1 MTTRLRLAV
10 TVAVAC
16 GTVLAAQVPQ
26 SPGSEQARPA
36 PAPVPV
42 QDSGVGAADPPQV
55 TFRVEVDYVEVDA
68 TVIDAQGSVVTDLG
82 RDEFEVFED
91 GRRQTVTAFS
101 RVNIPIERD
110 DRPLFTQA
118 PVELDVQSNRHVEG
132 RMYLIVLD
140 DMHTDASRAGRV
152 KAAARRFIEQNFG
165 RNDLAAVAYTGGRG
179 ADSQDFTNNPRLLLA
194 AIDRFTGRKLRSATL
209 ERLDRVVPSL
219 DGSLIVPPDPAE
231 FERAHRAR
239 SAMATIRRLSEF
251 MAGVRGRRKAMLLI
265 GEGIE
270 YDIHEATGPSGA
282 TASAVLM
289 DTHEAI
295 AAATRG
301 NVVIYAIDPRGLVT
315 GAEDLIESA
324 STFPE
329 QGAGL
334 PSMQNELRLS
344 QDGLRVL
351 ASSTGGF
358 AAVNQNELERA
369 FDRIVAENS
378 TYYVLGYYPTN
389 DRRDGR
395 FRRIEVHVKRPGLR
409 VRARNGYFE
418 PRGRRSD
425 APAPARSALPAVSAA
440 LSSPIPLA
448 GLSMQV
454 FAAAF
459 KGEAPNAAVAV
470 AVELDASRLDLAE
483 KGGTF
488 AEQLEVAYTA
498 TDAHGKVFPGER
510 HAINLALKP
519 DTYERVRRH
528 GLRLVT
534 QVNLPPGRYQLR
546 VAAGNRTGKSGSV
559 LYDLDVPDFRQL
571 PWSMSG
577 VALTAA
583 SAGAVATITPRD
595 PLAGFLPAPP
605 TTAREFD
612 RGDELA
618 LFAEFYEHMPG
629 APPHQVEFRA
639 ELRAEGGRVAR
650 EVAEERSSTELQGR
664 SGGYG
669 FAARLPLDGLDP
681 GLYVLH
687 VEGRSRAGAQPAA
700 SRDIQ
705 IRIR

>member
-1 MTTRLRLAV
+1 MTTRPRFVVMAAAV
-10 TVAVAC
+10 VCGAVLSAQAPQPPASPQ
-16 GTVLAAQVPQ
+16 GPAA
-26 SPGSEQARPA
+26 PA
-36 PAPVPV
+36 PAAV
-42 QDSGVGAADPPQV
+42 QGAGAAEPPQV
-55 TFRVEVDYVEVDA
+55 TFRVEVNYVEVDA
-68 TVIDAQGSVVTDLG
+68 TVTDAQGTVVTDL
-82 RDEFEVFED
+82 RLEDFEVLED

-101 RVNIPIERD
+101 RVNIPVERAE
-110 DRPLFTQA
+110 RPLFAST
-118 PVELDVQSNRHVEG
+118 PVEADVQGNRHAEG
-132 RMYLIVLD
+132 RVYLIVLD

-165 RNDLAAVAYTGGRG
+165 RNDLGAVAYTGGRG
-179 ADSQDFTNNPRLLLA
+179 EDSQDFTNNPRLLLA

-209 ERLDRVVPSL
+209 ERLDRVAPSL
-219 DGSLIVPPDPAE
+219 DGGLTVPADPAE
-231 FERAHRAR
+231 LERAYRAR
-239 SAMATIRRLSEF
+239 LAMATIRRLSEF

-265 GEGIE
+265 GEGID
-270 YDIHEATGPSGA
+270 YDIHEVMGPSGA

-301 NVVIYAIDPRGLVT
+301 NVIIYAIDPRGLVT
-315 GAEDLIESA
+315 GAEDLIETA

-334 PSMQNELRLS
+334 QSVQNELRLS

-358 AAVNQNELERA
+358 AAVNQNDFERA

-378 TYYVLGYYPTN
+378 TYYVLGYYSTN

-395 FRRIEVHVKRPGLR
+395 FRRIEVRVKRPGLR
-409 VRARNGYFE
+409 VRARSGYFE
-418 PRGRRSD
+418 PRGRRPSP
-425 APAPARSALPAVSAA
+425 PAPAGSGLPAVSAA
-440 LSSPIPLA
+440 LGSPIPLA
-448 GLSMQV
+448 GLPIQV
-454 FAAAF
+454 FAAPF

-470 AVELDASRLDLAE
+470 TVELGAGGLDIVE
-483 KGGTF
+483 KDGTF
-488 AEQLEVAYTA
+488 AGQLEVAYMA
-498 TDAHGKVFPGER
+498 TDANGKVFPGER

-519 DTYERVRRH
+519 DTYDRVRKL
-528 GLRLVT
+528 GLRILT
-534 QVNLPPGRYQLR
+534 QVDLPPGRYQLR
-546 VAAGNRTGKSGSV
+546 VAAGDRAGKSGSV
-559 LYDLDVPDFRQL
+559 LYDLEVPDFRRL

-583 SAGAVATITPRD
+583 SAGAVATVKPRD
-595 PLAGFLPAPP
+595 PLADFLPAAP

-618 LFAEFYEHMPG
+618 LFAEFYENMPG

-639 ELRAEGGRVAR
+639 ELRAEGGRVVR
-650 EVAEERSSTELQGR
+650 EVAEDRSSTELQG
-664 SGGYG
+664 SEGGYG

-705 IRIR
+705 ITIR